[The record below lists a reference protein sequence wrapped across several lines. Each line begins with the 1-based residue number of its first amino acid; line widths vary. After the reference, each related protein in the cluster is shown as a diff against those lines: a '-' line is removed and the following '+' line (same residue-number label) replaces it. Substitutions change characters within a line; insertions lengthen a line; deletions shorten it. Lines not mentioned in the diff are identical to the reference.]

1 MTNKQIARV
10 LTLLA
15 LVALVL
21 LLGQVMAGCSAA
33 TTGKLTFHPWQHLY
47 GDIWQAG
54 YFTDRNGRWM
64 CDVDSQGQ
72 KIGPC
77 DGTHPSTLP
86 TLEQAEETY
95 NSPQSGPAPAPTP
108 EPIRHIY
115 HPWLKKNGK
124 YSGAYYADQHG
135 RWLCRAND
143 NGEPLHC
150 PFNSYDCYVTSMAL
164 CDGSDSHDHTQT
176 STRLPDGSE
185 IGGGIDPGD
194 PVR

>member
-1 MTNKQIARV
+1 M
-10 LTLLA
+10 
-15 LVALVL
+15 
-21 LLGQVMAGCSAA
+21 
-33 TTGKLTFHPWQHLY
+33 Y
-47 GDIWQAG
+47 GSHTK
-54 YFTDRNGRWM
+54 FPTH
-64 CDVDSQGQ
+64 SQGQ